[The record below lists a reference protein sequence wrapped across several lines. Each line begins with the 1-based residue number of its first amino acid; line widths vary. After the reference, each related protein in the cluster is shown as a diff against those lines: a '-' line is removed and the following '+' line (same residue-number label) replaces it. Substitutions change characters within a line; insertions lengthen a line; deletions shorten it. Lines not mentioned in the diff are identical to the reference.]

1 MKPDPT
7 YEQIQRR
14 RFIRRRVTLIL
25 ALLFIG
31 SGYAALAVSPDTPTD
46 TAIIRSFI
54 GIVLLLVGLFLALLN
69 RAAP

>member
-7 YEQIQRR
+7 FEHIERR
-14 RFIRRRVTLIL
+14 RFIRRRITLFL

-31 SGYAALAVSPDTPTD
+31 SGYMVLAIFPDTPMD
-46 TAIIRSFI
+46 KAIPRSFI
-54 GIVLLLVGLFLALLN
+54 GIGLLLVGLFLALLN

>member
-1 MKPDPT
+1 MKADPT
-7 YEQIQRR
+7 YEHLQHRR
-14 RFIRRRVTLIL
+14 YIRRRITLIL

-31 SGYAALAVSPDTPTD
+31 SGYVALAVSPDTPMD
-46 TAIIRSFI
+46 SAILRSFI